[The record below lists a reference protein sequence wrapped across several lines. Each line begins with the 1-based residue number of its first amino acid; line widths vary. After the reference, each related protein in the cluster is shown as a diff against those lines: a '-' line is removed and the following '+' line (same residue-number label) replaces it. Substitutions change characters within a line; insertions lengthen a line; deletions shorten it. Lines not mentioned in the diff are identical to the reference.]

1 MCDAIKIPPITP
13 TTTLAP
19 TLTPCQKDFL
29 FCFFRSATSS
39 AWLFFSVCN
48 AAAPSRIVAAL
59 LVITSFC
66 FVFKA
71 FAADNSFCVVIRF
84 VLHAAPSSNL
94 ATVMCAALSETCRL
108 FGTLATVTSSGLTW
122 MSAAH
127 RCASCTICHARVN
140 GLLLLCLLVRLGY
153 LRLEG
158 RNLCG
163 EGCLHACQ
171 LLD

>member
-1 MCDAIKIPPITP
+1 M
-13 TTTLAP
+13 
-19 TLTPCQKDFL
+19 
-29 FCFFRSATSS
+29 
-39 AWLFFSVCN
+39 
-48 AAAPSRIVAAL
+48 IVAAL

-84 VLHAAPSSNL
+84 VLHATPSSNL
-94 ATVMCAALSETCRL
+94 ATVMCAAFSEEYNI
-108 FGTLATVTSSGLTW
+108 FGTLATVTSSGLQNLDERSPSLCKLYISHTCV
-122 MSAAH
+122 H
-127 RCASCTICHARVN
+127 

-163 EGCLHACQ
+163 ERCLHCCQ